1 MTDSRLALVIGLFV
15 IPTVLLWLGHR
26 MRRQTEVRRRVFWG
40 ATIGYVLGM
49 LLTLVVIHYPAVL
62 WTGGGWRT
70 AMVHWGMLVGAAVG
84 AAIGAITAKRGASP
98 AGRPHR
104 S

>member
-1 MTDSRLALVIGLFV
+1 MTESRLALVIGLFIV
-15 IPTVLLWLGHR
+15 PALLLWLGHR

-40 ATIGYVLGM
+40 ATVGYVLGM
-49 LLTLVVIHYPAVL
+49 LLMLAAIHYPAVL

-70 AMVHWGMLVGAAVG
+70 AAVHWGMLAGAVVGAGGGWATG
-84 AAIGAITAKRGASP
+84 RRGTSREP
-98 AGRPHR
+98 LPDR